1 MKDKNGQPL
10 ACYSAIVLFH
20 EIAHAAV
27 HYDNDLTVK
36 FENHTKKFCEKLN
49 ILKKQGIN
57 PLYLEAAK
65 RAHLGE
71 MKCISPRGCQICEKY
86 KSELAGTSRGRPLK
100 IKGGRKRLGHK

>member
-1 MKDKNGQPL
+1 MGKTNNWTIKQMKGDNGQPL

-36 FENHTKKFCEKLN
+36 FENHS
-49 ILKKQGIN
+49 
-57 PLYLEAAK
+57 
-65 RAHLGE
+65 
-71 MKCISPRGCQICEKY
+71 ISPRGCQICEKY